1 MHRSTLEPGIQAL
14 IGVFLYK
21 LGIRANTASILLTVF
36 VIVTSAWR
44 SAENLSFASRSKA
57 ATCLY
62 GEQLDEI
69 FNIPHDSALDKMSA
83 FKNA

>member
-1 MHRSTLEPGIQAL
+1 MHRSVLEPAIQAL
-14 IGVFLYK
+14 IGVFLHK
-21 LGIRANTASILLTVF
+21 LGTRVNIASVLLTVF
-36 VIVTSAWR
+36 AIVTSAWR
-44 SAENLSFASRSKA
+44 SAENLSFASCSKA

-83 FKNA
+83 SKNA

>member
-1 MHRSTLEPGIQAL
+1 MHRSAIEPDIQAL
-14 IGVFLYK
+14 IGVYLHK
-21 LGIRANTASILLTVF
+21 LGTQVNTASILLTVF
-36 VIVTSAWR
+36 VIVTPAWR

-69 FNIPHDSALDKMSA
+69 FDIPHDSALDKMSA
-83 FKNA
+83 SKNA